1 MTRGPVTLDVNGK
14 NASDL
19 TITVKGI
26 QLTVT
31 GTGTIW
37 GVTASGSSAVVKNST
52 VKINYITAENGGRLE
67 LGGGSYM
74 GLTVK
79 NDGSSASLSGGT
91 YKKIEWGKF
100 YVPANEY
107 LADGYGY
114 KTSDGTWEDGTASV
128 DNVTVTPAPIKSTK
142 VYPNSETDYS
152 GSTFDAKDSTSV
164 TLTVSVT
171 FDESAGLTY
180 TWYRFIDDEWCSL
193 TNSYITQGLTE
204 KYTGADSQTLS
215 ITELPA
221 GQTFSYKVQ
230 IATGDGY
237 KCFSKPF
244 TVSTCAHDGD
254 KTLQHDE
261 THHWYVCGKCGAELD
276 RAEHSGGTA
285 TCTAKA
291 VCSICQTAYGELG
304 GHTLTKHDAVDATCT
319 APGNVEYWH
328 CSVCGKNF
336 SDSAGTGELTE
347 ITSPALNH
355 NWGAWE
361 KVSETQHQRICQ
373 NDGSHKETGDHTPGT
388 AATCKAPANCSICG
402 QSYGE
407 KNPSNHTGGTEVRNQ
422 KEATTTTEGYTG
434 DTYCLGCGEKIASG
448 TVIPKLPSSGGGSSS
463 GGGGGSS
470 TPSVSVPVSSDH
482 GGTKLSATIS
492 GSTATVSVSG
502 KEIDKVIADGA
513 KSVTVDLS
521 GLSKVD
527 SVKLPASVI
536 AKTEDA
542 EDTGLT
548 IRLPDGAV
556 GLDEAAL
563 ESIASGKTVT
573 VSVQQANLTDAQQE
587 AVSSLAQVAVVV
599 DVDIVVGTVKQS
611 AFNGGRLTI
620 SIPYIPEKGEDTST
634 LAVWY
639 IRDDGSIENKG
650 GSYDAKSGCF
660 VFETDHLSRYLL
672 VHTEQVMGFTDV
684 PANSW
689 YAGAVAWA
697 VEQGITS
704 GTSDTTFSPNV
715 SCTRAQMVTFLWRA
729 SGTPEIGTTSPF
741 SDVSA
746 DAYYYDAVL
755 WAVEQG
761 ITGGTG
767 GGKFSPDTPCTRAQM
782 ATFLW
787 RANGSTEVTGT
798 TPFSDVSAETYYY
811 NAVLWAYEQ
820 NITNGTGGGK
830 FSPDAPCTR
839 AQMVQ
844 MLKNASDAA

>member
-1 MTRGPVTLDVNGK
+1 MITLNLARGDNYESVPLRLPTTPGEVDEVFAALDA
-14 NASDL
+14 ASRYAGEVQIIGVDSGVPSL
-19 TITVKGI
+19 AKHLKG
-26 QLTVT
+26 
-31 GTGTIW
+31 
-37 GVTASGSSAVVKNST
+37 A
-52 VKINYITAENGGRLE
+52 
-67 LGGGSYM
+67 
-74 GLTVK
+74 GLTDPDAFDK
-79 NDGSSASLSGGT
+79 LNRLAEKIDGMDERQRDIFSG
-91 YKKIEWGKF
+91 
-100 YVPANEY
+100 A
-107 LADGYGY
+107 L
-114 KTSDGTWEDGTASV
+114 
-128 DNVTVTPAPIKSTK
+128 
-142 VYPNSETDYS
+142 
-152 GSTFDAKDSTSV
+152 DA
-164 TLTVSVT
+164 
-171 FDESAGLTY
+171 ESAGSLDDVLRVSDSLEAY
-180 TWYRFIDDEWCSL
+180 TFVPNVRSDEELGRYVVVAGQLHGDRRFPEEAWPYLDFAKIGAEYFAGHGGAYTVSGYVMRREDGQQQVQESKSIFELYLLHGQIRYRLDLPAEELQLDMTKRSLGIEDFAQAAIYQTKCEMEPLAGLLPMDCVSVESANELARTIREMPDGDLLKYLAVLSVEPPADFPGALRLALELDDYER
-193 TNSYITQGLTE
+193 
-204 KYTGADSQTLS
+204 
-215 ITELPA
+215 ITE
-221 GQTFSYKVQ
+221 G
-230 IATGDGY
+230 
-237 KCFSKPF
+237 
-244 TVSTCAHDGD
+244 
-254 KTLQHDE
+254 
-261 THHWYVCGKCGAELD
+261 
-276 RAEHSGGTA
+276 
-285 TCTAKA
+285 
-291 VCSICQTAYGELG
+291 
-304 GHTLTKHDAVDATCT
+304 
-319 APGNVEYWH
+319 
-328 CSVCGKNF
+328 
-336 SDSAGTGELTE
+336 
-347 ITSPALNH
+347 
-355 NWGAWE
+355 
-361 KVSETQHQRICQ
+361 
-373 NDGSHKETGDHTPGT
+373 
-388 AATCKAPANCSICG
+388 
-402 QSYGE
+402 SYGE

-587 AVSSLAQVAVVV
+587 AVSALAQVAVVV

-611 AFNGGRLTI
+611 AFDGGRLTI

-830 FSPDAPCTR
+830 FSPDATCTR

-844 MLKNASDAA
+844 MLKNASDAV

>member
-1 MTRGPVTLDVNGK
+1 M
-14 NASDL
+14 
-19 TITVKGI
+19 
-26 QLTVT
+26 
-31 GTGTIW
+31 
-37 GVTASGSSAVVKNST
+37 
-52 VKINYITAENGGRLE
+52 
-67 LGGGSYM
+67 
-74 GLTVK
+74 
-79 NDGSSASLSGGT
+79 
-91 YKKIEWGKF
+91 
-100 YVPANEY
+100 
-107 LADGYGY
+107 
-114 KTSDGTWEDGTASV
+114 
-128 DNVTVTPAPIKSTK
+128 
-142 VYPNSETDYS
+142 
-152 GSTFDAKDSTSV
+152 
-164 TLTVSVT
+164 
-171 FDESAGLTY
+171 
-180 TWYRFIDDEWCSL
+180 
-193 TNSYITQGLTE
+193 
-204 KYTGADSQTLS
+204 
-215 ITELPA
+215 
-221 GQTFSYKVQ
+221 
-230 IATGDGY
+230 
-237 KCFSKPF
+237 
-244 TVSTCAHDGD
+244 
-254 KTLQHDE
+254 
-261 THHWYVCGKCGAELD
+261 
-276 RAEHSGGTA
+276 
-285 TCTAKA
+285 
-291 VCSICQTAYGELG
+291 
-304 GHTLTKHDAVDATCT
+304 
-319 APGNVEYWH
+319 
-328 CSVCGKNF
+328 
-336 SDSAGTGELTE
+336 
-347 ITSPALNH
+347 
-355 NWGAWE
+355 
-361 KVSETQHQRICQ
+361 
-373 NDGSHKETGDHTPGT
+373 
-388 AATCKAPANCSICG
+388 
-402 QSYGE
+402 
-407 KNPSNHTGGTEVRNQ
+407 
-422 KEATTTTEGYTG
+422 
-434 DTYCLGCGEKIASG
+434 
-448 TVIPKLPSSGGGSSS
+448 
-463 GGGGGSS
+463 
-470 TPSVSVPVSSDH
+470 SSDH

-587 AVSSLAQVAVVV
+587 AVSALAQVAVVV

-611 AFNGGRLTI
+611 AFDGGRLTI

-830 FSPDAPCTR
+830 FSPDATCTR

-844 MLKNASDAA
+844 MLKISNQEFHVVK